1 MSLLDKYLPKKEFE
15 SYEDF
20 YKNYTVNIPENFNF
34 AYDVIDELAQT
45 KPNERA
51 LQWCD
56 DKGAEAVFT
65 FAQIRNYSNRAAN
78 VLRKPELAK
87 AIRLC

>member
-20 YKNYTVNIPENFNF
+20 YKNYKINIPENFNF
-34 AYDVIDELAQT
+34 AYDVVDALAAE
-45 KPNERA
+45 KANERA

-56 DKGAEAVFT
+56 EK
-65 FAQIRNYSNRAAN
+65 RA
-78 VLRKPELAK
+78 
-87 AIRLC
+87 